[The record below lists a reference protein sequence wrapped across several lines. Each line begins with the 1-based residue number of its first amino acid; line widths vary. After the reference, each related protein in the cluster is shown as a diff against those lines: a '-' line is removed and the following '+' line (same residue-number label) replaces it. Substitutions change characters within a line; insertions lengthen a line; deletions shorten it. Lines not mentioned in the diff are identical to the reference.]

1 VNTKRGDAPS
11 NLRSLETR
19 ISNVARE
26 QGRPVRRV
34 QRAVANTV
42 IGQML
47 PPGVVKA
54 ARNVAPVSTELLPK
68 WNWPISRPRSSR
80 LA

>member
-1 VNTKRGDAPS
+1 MNVKRAGAPS

-19 ISNVARE
+19 IANVARG

-42 IGQML
+42 M
-47 PPGVVKA
+47 
-54 ARNVAPVSTELLPK
+54 S
-68 WNWPISRPRSSR
+68 
-80 LA
+80 